1 MIETVSLQKMT
12 AKGKPVAI
20 TGVASVIASKKVK
33 ALGQEIKIL
42 DTLFCRVAYRVQ
54 SRLEFALLGVEVEC
68 GSLCQ
73 SAGQVTGKTWK
84 EMQNMLS

>member
-1 MIETVSLQKMT
+1 MT

-42 DTLFCRVAYRVQ
+42 DTLFCRVAYRV
-54 SRLEFALLGVEVEC
+54 
-68 GSLCQ
+68 
-73 SAGQVTGKTWK
+73 
-84 EMQNMLS
+84 